1 MKTTETE
8 RPRALPKAAAPGK
21 PYPLGAT
28 YDGAGVNFALFS
40 RNAARVEV
48 CLFDSPDA
56 TKEAECFPLPE
67 QTDMVWHGY
76 RRGLK
81 PGQLYAYRV
90 HGLYDPAAGHRF
102 NPSKVLCDPYGKA
115 VGRDLSWEDDAV
127 FGYRIGDPK
136 ADLSCDP
143 RDSAPYALLNAVH
156 DDAFDWRGDA
166 PPRVPWHKTVIYEAH
181 VKGLTKL
188 HPGLPEKLRGTYAGA
203 GSKPVIEHLR
213 SLGVTSLELLPV
225 HHFLRDR
232 TLREKGLTNY
242 WGYNTLC
249 YFAPQ
254 STYAS
259 DPGRAVVEF
268 KEMVRALH
276 AGGIEVILDVVYNHT
291 AEGSQMGPT
300 LSLRGIDNQS
310 YYRLAPDPR
319 YYMDFSGCGNSLNM
333 REPRALQF
341 IMDSLRYWTSEM
353 HVDGFRFD
361 LAAALARELYDVD
374 HLSSFFDIIHQ
385 DPVLSRV
392 KLIAEPWDLGAGG
405 YQVGNFPVGWAEW
418 NGRYRDSVR
427 AVWKDRSTGISE
439 FATRLAG
446 SSDLYERSGRKPYAS
461 VNFITCHD
469 GFTLQDL
476 VSYNGK
482 HNEANQEGNRDG
494 TDDNKSWNGGAEG
507 PTKDPVVLA
516 LRERQKRNLMATL
529 LLSQGVP
536 MILGG
541 DELSRTQR
549 GNNNAYC
556 QDNELS
562 WTNWTLD
569 EAGERFAAFVKGLL
583 KLRAEQPVLRR
594 RNFFTGRGLHGVKD
608 IFWFEPSGKEM
619 TPEAWNNPS
628 IRALGVRLAREGID
642 EVDEEGTVAK
652 GDTLLILINAGPD
665 AADFT
670 ARPADRGGH
679 WERLL
684 DTAIDPPSPHSSS
697 SETPYR
703 LEGRALAVFRSTAPA
718 EGTGA

>member
-1 MKTTETE
+1 MKSATGDA
-8 RPRALPKAAAPGK
+8 RPAAPPKPTAPGK
-21 PYPLGAT
+21 PYPLGAS

-48 CLFDSPDA
+48 CLFDSPDS
-56 TKEAECFPLPE
+56 TTESECFPLHE

-81 PGQLYAYRV
+81 PGQLYGYRV
-90 HGLYDPAAGHRF
+90 HGLYDPATGQRF
-102 NPSKVLCDPYGKA
+102 NPSKVLFDPYGKT
-115 VGRDLSWEDDAV
+115 VGRDLSWEDESL

-136 ADLSCDP
+136 EDLSCDP
-143 RDSAPYALLNAVH
+143 RDSAPYALLSAVH

-166 PPRVPWHKTVIYEAH
+166 PPRVPSHKTVLYEAH

-188 HPGLPEKLRGTYAGA
+188 HPGIPEDIRGTYAGV
-203 GSKPVIEHLR
+203 GSQPVIEHLR

-225 HHFLRDR
+225 QHFLRDR
-232 TLREKGLTNY
+232 HLLEKGLTNY

-259 DPGRAVVEF
+259 EPARAVVEF
-268 KEMVRALH
+268 KEMVRSLH
-276 AGGIEVILDVVYNHT
+276 AAGIEVILDVVYNHT
-291 AEGSQMGPT
+291 AEGSQLGPT
-300 LSLRGIDNQS
+300 LSLRGIDNAS

-333 REPRALQF
+333 SEPRVLQF
-341 IMDSLRYWTSEM
+341 IMDSLRYWTTEM

-374 HLSSFFDIIHQ
+374 HLSAFFDIIHQ

-405 YQVGNFPVGWAEW
+405 YQVGNFPLGWAEW

-427 AVWKDRSTGISE
+427 SLWCGRGTSMAE
-439 FATRLAG
+439 FATRLVG

-461 VNFITCHD
+461 VNFVTCHD
-469 GFTLQDL
+469 GFTLKDL
-476 VSYNGK
+476 VSYNSK
-482 HNEANQEGNRDG
+482 HNEANKEANRDG
-494 TDDNKSWNGGAEG
+494 TDDNMSWNCGVEG
-507 PTKDPVVLA
+507 PTDDPGVVA
-516 LRERQKRNLMATL
+516 LRERQRRNLMATL

-541 DELSRTQR
+541 DELGRTQG
-549 GNNNAYC
+549 GNNNGYC
-556 QDNELS
+556 QDNELG
-562 WTNWTLD
+562 WMNWTLD
-569 EAGERFAAFVKGLL
+569 EAGERFAEFTRSLL
-583 KLRAEQPVLRR
+583 RLRAAQPILRR

-608 IFWFEPSGKEM
+608 VFWFEPSGKEM
-619 TPEAWNNPS
+619 TPEAWNDGA
-628 IRALGVRLAREGID
+628 IRALGVRLAKEGID
-642 EVDEEGTVAK
+642 EVDDEGALAP

-665 AADFT
+665 AVEFKE
-670 ARPADRGGH
+670 RPSERRGA
-679 WERLL
+679 WERVL
-684 DTAIDPPSPHSSS
+684 DTAVDPPAPET
-697 SETPYR
+697 SEPDRPYR
-703 LEGRALAVFRSTAPA
+703 LEGRAIAVFRHAAAPETA
-718 EGTGA
+718 

>member
-1 MKTTETE
+1 MKTTERT
-8 RPRALPKAAAPGK
+8 RALPKATAPGK
-21 PYPLGAT
+21 PYPLGSS

-40 RNAARVEV
+40 RSAARVEV

-90 HGLYDPAAGHRF
+90 HGLYDPPAGHRF
-102 NPSKVLCDPYGKA
+102 NPSKLLCDPYGKA
-115 VGRDLSWEDDAV
+115 VGRDLSWEDDAL

-136 ADLSCDP
+136 ADLSYDP
-143 RDSAPYALLNAVH
+143 RDSAPQALLNAVH

-166 PPRVPWHKTVIYEAH
+166 PPRVPWHKMVIYEAH

-188 HPGLPEKLRGTYAGA
+188 HPGLPENIRGTYAGV

-225 HHFLRDR
+225 QHFLRDR
-232 TLREKGLTNY
+232 SLHEKGLTNY

-259 DPGRAVVEF
+259 EPGRAVVEF

-291 AEGSQMGPT
+291 AEGSHLGPT

-319 YYMDFSGCGNSLNM
+319 FYMDFSGCGNSLNM
-333 REPRALQF
+333 REPRVLQF
-341 IMDSLRYWTSEM
+341 IMDSLRYWTTEM

-361 LAAALARELYDVD
+361 LAAALARELYEVD
-374 HLSSFFDIIHQ
+374 HLSAFFDIIHQ

-392 KLIAEPWDLGAGG
+392 KLIAEPWDLGEGG

-427 AVWKDRSTGISE
+427 ALWKDRSTGMAE

-446 SSDLYERSGRKPYAS
+446 SSDLYERSGRKPRAS

-469 GFTLQDL
+469 GFTMQDL

-482 HNEANQEGNRDG
+482 HNEANGEENRDG
-494 TDDNKSWNGGAEG
+494 TDDNKSWNCGAEG
-507 PTKDPVVLA
+507 PTDDPGVLA

-549 GNNNAYC
+549 GSGVSREEWMPGATAENDDHPVTQGR
-556 QDNELS
+556 QDPCTIVADADVRERM
-562 WTNWTLD
+562 WTHHQAVATCALD
-569 EAGERFAAFVKGLL
+569 AFGKS
-583 KLRAEQPVLRR
+583 
-594 RNFFTGRGLHGVKD
+594 HGVD
-608 IFWFEPSGKEM
+608 HRRQHAHVIA
-619 TPEAWNNPS
+619 TRR
-628 IRALGVRLAREGID
+628 IR
-642 EVDEEGTVAK
+642 
-652 GDTLLILINAGPD
+652 
-665 AADFT
+665 
-670 ARPADRGGH
+670 
-679 WERLL
+679 
-684 DTAIDPPSPHSSS
+684 
-697 SETPYR
+697 
-703 LEGRALAVFRSTAPA
+703 
-718 EGTGA
+718 